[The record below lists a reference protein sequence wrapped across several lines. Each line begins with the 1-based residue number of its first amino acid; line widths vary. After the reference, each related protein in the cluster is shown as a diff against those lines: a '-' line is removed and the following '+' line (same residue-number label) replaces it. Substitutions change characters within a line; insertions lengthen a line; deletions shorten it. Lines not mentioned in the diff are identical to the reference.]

1 MRTIFCACLLGFSLH
16 TQDLQNKLLNLQNP
30 FLNPTLEQMAKLEI
44 QAIFPQ
50 KVRINNK
57 WYKENDLIHNA
68 ILRRIDARSVIF
80 EYDEQNITLEF
91 RQNAKIFID

>member
-1 MRTIFCACLLGFSLH
+1 MYA
-16 TQDLQNKLLNLQNP
+16 QDLQNKLLNLQNP

>member
-1 MRTIFCACLLGFSLH
+1 MRTIFCAYLLGFSLH
-16 TQDLQNKLLNLQNP
+16 AQDLQNKLLNLQNP

>member
-1 MRTIFCACLLGFSLH
+1 
-16 TQDLQNKLLNLQNP
+16 
-30 FLNPTLEQMAKLEI
+30 MAKLEI

-57 WYKENDLIHNA
+57 WYKENDLIYNA
-68 ILRRIDARSVIF
+68 ILRHIDARSVIF

>member
-1 MRTIFCACLLGFSLH
+1 
-16 TQDLQNKLLNLQNP
+16 
-30 FLNPTLEQMAKLEI
+30 MAKLEI

-91 RQNAKIFID
+91 RQNSKIFID

>member
-1 MRTIFCACLLGFSLH
+1 MHA
-16 TQDLQNKLLNLQNP
+16 QDLQNKLLNLQNP

-50 KVRINNK
+50 KVKINNK

>member
-1 MRTIFCACLLGFSLH
+1 MHA
-16 TQDLQNKLLNLQNP
+16 QDLQNKLLNLQNP

>member
-1 MRTIFCACLLGFSLH
+1 MHAY
-16 TQDLQNKLLNLQNP
+16 DLQNKLLNLQNP

>member
-1 MRTIFCACLLGFSLH
+1 M
-16 TQDLQNKLLNLQNP
+16 
-30 FLNPTLEQMAKLEI
+30 
-44 QAIFPQ
+44 
-50 KVRINNK
+50 RINNK
-57 WYKENDLIHNA
+57 WYKENDLIYNA

>member
-1 MRTIFCACLLGFSLH
+1 LLGFSLH
-16 TQDLQNKLLNLQNP
+16 AQDLQNKLLNLQNP

-57 WYKENDLIHNA
+57 WYKENDLIYNA
-68 ILRRIDARSVIF
+68 ILRRIDARSVIV

>member
-1 MRTIFCACLLGFSLH
+1 
-16 TQDLQNKLLNLQNP
+16 
-30 FLNPTLEQMAKLEI
+30 MAKLEI
-44 QAIFPQ
+44 QAMFPQ

-57 WYKENDLIHNA
+57 WYKENDLIYNA
-68 ILRRIDARSVIF
+68 ILRHIDARSVIF

>member
-1 MRTIFCACLLGFSLH
+1 
-16 TQDLQNKLLNLQNP
+16 
-30 FLNPTLEQMAKLEI
+30 MAKLEI

-80 EYDEQNITLEF
+80 EYDKQNITLEF

>member
-1 MRTIFCACLLGFSLH
+1 
-16 TQDLQNKLLNLQNP
+16 
-30 FLNPTLEQMAKLEI
+30 MAKLEI

-57 WYKENDLIHNA
+57 WYKENDLIYNV
-68 ILRRIDARSVIF
+68 ILRRIDARSAIF

>member
-1 MRTIFCACLLGFSLH
+1 
-16 TQDLQNKLLNLQNP
+16 
-30 FLNPTLEQMAKLEI
+30 MAKLEI

-57 WYKENDLIHNA
+57 WYKENDLIYNA

>member
-1 MRTIFCACLLGFSLH
+1 
-16 TQDLQNKLLNLQNP
+16 
-30 FLNPTLEQMAKLEI
+30 MAKLEI

-80 EYDEQNITLEF
+80 EYDEQSITLEF

>member
-1 MRTIFCACLLGFSLH
+1 
-16 TQDLQNKLLNLQNP
+16 
-30 FLNPTLEQMAKLEI
+30 MAKLEI

-80 EYDEQNITLEF
+80 EYNEQNITLEF

>member
-1 MRTIFCACLLGFSLH
+1 MLGFSLH
-16 TQDLQNKLLNLQNP
+16 AQDLQNKLLNLQNP

-57 WYKENDLIHNA
+57 WYKENDLIYNA

>member
-1 MRTIFCACLLGFSLH
+1 MRTIFCVCLLGFSLH
-16 TQDLQNKLLNLQNP
+16 AQDLQNKLLNLQNP

>member
-1 MRTIFCACLLGFSLH
+1 M
-16 TQDLQNKLLNLQNP
+16 QNP

>member
-1 MRTIFCACLLGFSLH
+1 
-16 TQDLQNKLLNLQNP
+16 
-30 FLNPTLEQMAKLEI
+30 MAKLEI

-80 EYDEQNITLEF
+80 EYDEQNIILEF

>member
-1 MRTIFCACLLGFSLH
+1 
-16 TQDLQNKLLNLQNP
+16 
-30 FLNPTLEQMAKLEI
+30 MAKLEI

>member
-1 MRTIFCACLLGFSLH
+1 ME
-16 TQDLQNKLLNLQNP
+16 LLNLQNP

>member
-1 MRTIFCACLLGFSLH
+1 
-16 TQDLQNKLLNLQNP
+16 
-30 FLNPTLEQMAKLEI
+30 MAKLEI

-57 WYKENDLIHNA
+57 WYKENDLIYNA
-68 ILRRIDARSVIF
+68 ILRHIYARSVIF

>member
-1 MRTIFCACLLGFSLH
+1 
-16 TQDLQNKLLNLQNP
+16 
-30 FLNPTLEQMAKLEI
+30 MAKLEI

-68 ILRRIDARSVIF
+68 ILRRIDTRSVIF

>member
-1 MRTIFCACLLGFSLH
+1 
-16 TQDLQNKLLNLQNP
+16 
-30 FLNPTLEQMAKLEI
+30 MAKLEI

-57 WYKENDLIHNA
+57 WYKENDLIYNA
-68 ILRRIDARSVIF
+68 ILRHIDARSVIF

-91 RQNAKIFID
+91 RQNSKIFID

>member
-1 MRTIFCACLLGFSLH
+1 MHA
-16 TQDLQNKLLNLQNP
+16 QDLQNKLLNLQNP

-80 EYDEQNITLEF
+80 EYDGQNITLEF

>member
-1 MRTIFCACLLGFSLH
+1 
-16 TQDLQNKLLNLQNP
+16 
-30 FLNPTLEQMAKLEI
+30 MAKLEI

-91 RQNAKIFID
+91 RQDAKIFID

>member
-1 MRTIFCACLLGFSLH
+1 MHA
-16 TQDLQNKLLNLQNP
+16 QDLQNKLLNLQNP

-57 WYKENDLIHNA
+57 WYKENDLIYNA

>member
-16 TQDLQNKLLNLQNP
+16 AYDLQNKLLNLQNP

>member
-1 MRTIFCACLLGFSLH
+1 MLGFSLH
-16 TQDLQNKLLNLQNP
+16 AQDLQNKLLNLQNP

>member
-1 MRTIFCACLLGFSLH
+1 MRGVFCACLLGFSLH
-16 TQDLQNKLLNLQNP
+16 AQDLQNKLLNLQNP

>member
-1 MRTIFCACLLGFSLH
+1 
-16 TQDLQNKLLNLQNP
+16 
-30 FLNPTLEQMAKLEI
+30 MAKLEI

-68 ILRRIDARSVIF
+68 ILRRITQEALF
-80 EYDEQNITLEF
+80 LNMM
-91 RQNAKIFID
+91 NKILL

>member
-1 MRTIFCACLLGFSLH
+1 M
-16 TQDLQNKLLNLQNP
+16 QNP

-91 RQNAKIFID
+91 RQNSKIFID